1 MQKNNEEEKVA
12 TQVEMP
18 DITGMTIEEAKK
30 TLKELGLEVEIDG
43 EGEQI
48 TNQLPKKGI
57 QVNTGTKVII
67 YSNL

>member
-1 MQKNNEEEKVA
+1 MQKNNEEEKVV

-18 DITGMTIEEAKK
+18 DVINMTIDEAKK

-43 EGEQI
+43 EGERV

-57 QVNTGTKVII
+57 QINTGTKVII